1 MNYLFR
7 SANEG
12 FGIIH
17 YLATISTALL
27 VWTLC
32 NFIIYYL
39 NRKKECFFN
48 YIEKYGKEEKNA
60 KNVSLVIAH
69 PDDEVMF
76 FLPTLNLLFRRK
88 KKKEVF
94 LLCLSNGNYYG
105 QGIIRDKEIYDV
117 WSYLGGE
124 KKNCKVV
131 DNPKIQDGWTSW
143 NEELLVNI
151 LKDHCSKHNIRKVLL
166 RRTVLTFDSYGISG
180 HPNHRSVYKSARILS
195 RTQGIT
201 VACAF
206 FQSYFVIQ
214 INAIVQVTVYI
225 LPDSFLRLFSVLTGF
240 GRRTAYIPSPRTCL
254 YAYFNSFDVLDAT
267 FA

>member
-1 MNYLFR
+1 MPMQQ
-7 SANEG
+7 
-12 FGIIH
+12 GIMH
-17 YLATISTALL
+17 CLVTISTALL
-27 VWTLC
+27 VWILC
-32 NFIIYYL
+32 NFILYYL

-48 YIEKYGKEEKNA
+48 YVEKYGKEEKNA

-76 FLPTLNLLFRRK
+76 FLPTLNLLFRKK

-94 LLCLSNGNYYG
+94 LLCLSNGNYYR

-131 DNPKIQDGWTSW
+131 DNPKIQDGWTPW

-151 LKDHCSKHNIRKVLL
+151 LKDYCSKHNIRK
-166 RRTVLTFDSYGISG
+166 VLTFDSYGISG
-180 HPNHRSVYKSARILS
+180 HPNHRSIYKSAR
-195 RTQGIT
+195 
-201 VACAF
+201 
-206 FQSYFVIQ
+206 
-214 INAIVQVTVYI
+214 
-225 LPDSFLRLFSVLTGF
+225 
-240 GRRTAYIPSPRTCL
+240 